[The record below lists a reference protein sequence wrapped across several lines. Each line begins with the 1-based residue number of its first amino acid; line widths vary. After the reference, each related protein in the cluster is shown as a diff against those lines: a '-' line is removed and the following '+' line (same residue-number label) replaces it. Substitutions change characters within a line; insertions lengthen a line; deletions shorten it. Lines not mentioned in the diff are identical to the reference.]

1 LSSSAAS
8 NTGSAKVDWRR
19 STVVPQLAKPRFLPA
34 GTTTNLPR
42 VSVKVGFADPH
53 VGLAF
58 EHAQNFLD
66 GVQVRRRAVP

>member
-1 LSSSAAS
+1 
-8 NTGSAKVDWRR
+8 
-19 STVVPQLAKPRFLPA
+19 VVPQLAKPRFLPA